1 MEEISGKHMPFSAEA
16 EQSVLGSILIDPEC
30 LTEITNIIR
39 AEDFY
44 LKEHTE
50 IFAAMQKL
58 FLQSRTIDMVTLIDM
73 LIQQGLYD
81 ENSSKEYIRLI
92 IDSVPTAANIV
103 DYAKIVRE
111 KSILRQLIRAS
122 EEITQTAYQAQ
133 GDVSVI
139 LDQSEQ
145 KIFSIAQSS
154 ITRDF
159 VPINEVLGETY
170 QYLQDLS
177 NSGGKTV
184 GVQTG
189 FSDLDRV
196 LVNLG
201 PGDLVL
207 VGARPGMGKTTFAMN
222 VGTNV
227 ARRSG
232 KAVCV
237 FSLEMSAM
245 QLVLRMIA
253 SEALVDSHKLR
264 SGELDSDDWNR
275 IAQTVSVLAEC
286 SIFIDATTNI
296 TVTNMKAKLR
306 RIKNLGF
313 VVIDY
318 LQLMRGETHTDNR
331 VNEVGDIS
339 RNLKIM
345 AKELG
350 VPVMVCAQ
358 LSRASEKREDKR
370 PMLSDLRD
378 SGAIEQ
384 DADMVLFLY
393 RDEYYNNA
401 EQALSTA
408 EVIVAKNRHGSLE
421 RVKMGFQGQFTRFTT
436 LDREHE

>member
-1 MEEISGKHMPFSAEA
+1 
-16 EQSVLGSILIDPEC
+16 
-30 LTEITNIIR
+30 
-39 AEDFY
+39 
-44 LKEHTE
+44 
-50 IFAAMQKL
+50 
-58 FLQSRTIDMVTLIDM
+58 MVTLIDM

-286 SIFIDATTNI
+286 SIFIDDTTNI

>member
-1 MEEISGKHMPFSAEA
+1 MEQLGGRRMPFSAEA
-16 EQSVLGSILIDPEC
+16 EQSVLGSVLIDPEK
-30 LTEITNIIR
+30 LTDITNIVH

-44 LKEHTE
+44 LREHAQ
-50 IFAAMQKL
+50 IFSAMQKL
-58 FLQSRTIDMVTLIDM
+58 FLQSRMIDTVTLIDM
-73 LIQQGLYD
+73 LVKDGVYD
-81 ENSSKEYIRLI
+81 EDSSKNYIKLI
-92 IDSVPTAANIV
+92 IETVATAENIV
-103 DYAKIVRE
+103 DYATIVRE
-111 KSILRQLIRAS
+111 KSMLRKLIAAS
-122 EEITQTAYQAQ
+122 EQITQTAYSEQ
-133 GDVSVI
+133 GNVSTI
-139 LDQSEQ
+139 LDDAEQ
-145 KIFSIAQSS
+145 KIFAIAQSS
-154 ITRDF
+154 IMRDF

-170 QYLQDLS
+170 QYLQDLQ

-184 GVQTG
+184 GVRTG
-189 FSDLDRV
+189 FSALDRV

-201 PGDLVL
+201 PGDRVL
-207 VGARPGMGKTTFAMN
+207 VGARPGMGNTTFAMN
-222 VGTNV
+222 VATNI
-227 ARRSG
+227 ARHSG

-237 FSLEMSAM
+237 FSLEMSAR
-245 QLVLRMIA
+245 QLVLRMIS
-253 SEALVDSHKLR
+253 SEALVDSYKLR
-264 SGELDSDDWNR
+264 SGELGGDDWGR
-275 IAQTVSVLAEC
+275 IAETVKVLADCE
-286 SIFIDATTNI
+286 IFIDDTTNI

-318 LQLMRGETHTDNR
+318 LQLMKGESHTENR

-350 VPVMVCAQ
+350 IPVMVCAQ
-358 LSRASEKREDKR
+358 LSRASEKRDDKR

-393 RDEYYNNA
+393 RDEYYSNA
-401 EQALSTA
+401 DDALSTA

-436 LDREHE
+436 LDRDHE

>member
-286 SIFIDATTNI
+286 SIFIDATTDI

>member
-286 SIFIDATTNI
+286 SIFIDDTTNI

-401 EQALSTA
+401 EQALSTE

>member
-286 SIFIDATTNI
+286 SIFIDDTTNI

-345 AKELG
+345 AKE
-350 VPVMVCAQ
+350 
-358 LSRASEKREDKR
+358 
-370 PMLSDLRD
+370 
-378 SGAIEQ
+378 
-384 DADMVLFLY
+384 
-393 RDEYYNNA
+393 
-401 EQALSTA
+401 
-408 EVIVAKNRHGSLE
+408 
-421 RVKMGFQGQFTRFTT
+421 
-436 LDREHE
+436 

>member
-58 FLQSRTIDMVTLIDM
+58 FLQIRTIDMVTLIDM

-111 KSILRQLIRAS
+111 KSILRQLLRAS

-286 SIFIDATTNI
+286 SIFIDDTTNI

>member
-92 IDSVPTAANIV
+92 INSVPTAANIV

-286 SIFIDATTNI
+286 SIFIDDTTNI

>member
-58 FLQSRTIDMVTLIDM
+58 FLQSRNIDMVTLIDM

-286 SIFIDATTNI
+286 SIFIDDTTNI

>member
-159 VPINEVLGETY
+159 VPINEVLGEAY

-286 SIFIDATTNI
+286 SIFIDDTTNI

>member
-286 SIFIDATTNI
+286 SIFIDDTTNI

>member
-232 KAVCV
+232 KAVCG

-286 SIFIDATTNI
+286 SIFIDDTTNI